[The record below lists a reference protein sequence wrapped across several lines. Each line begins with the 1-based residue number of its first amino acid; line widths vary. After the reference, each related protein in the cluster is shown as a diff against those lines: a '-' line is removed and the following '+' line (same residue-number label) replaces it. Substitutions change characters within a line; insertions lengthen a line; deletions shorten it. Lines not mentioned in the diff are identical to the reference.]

1 MSPMPEKI
9 SYHVNKPITVEQF
22 VQLLSETTLGPRR
35 PLNNHECLSGML
47 EHADILV
54 TAWAGERL
62 IGVARSVTD
71 FHYCCYLSDLAVSES
86 VQKGGVGQAL
96 IQMTCRQLKPDC
108 KVILLAAPLAQ
119 EYYPRIGFD
128 KHPSAWTCTAQ
139 HFC

>member
-35 PLNNHECLSGML
+35 PLNNHECLAGML

-86 VQKGGVGQAL
+86 VQKGELVR
-96 IQMTCRQLKPDC
+96 INKMTCRQLKPDC
-108 KVILLAAPLAQ
+108 KIILLAAPLAQ

-139 HFC
+139 QFC

>member
-1 MSPMPEKI
+1 MSPMSEKI

-35 PLNNHECLSGML
+35 PLNNHECLAGML

-54 TAWAGERL
+54 TAWAGEHL

-86 VQKGGVGQAL
+86 VQKGGVGQEL
-96 IQMTCRQLKPDC
+96 IKMTCRQLKPDC

>member
-1 MSPMPEKI
+1 M
-9 SYHVNKPITVEQF
+9 NKPITVEQF

-35 PLNNHECLSGML
+35 PLNNHECLAGML

-86 VQKGGVGQAL
+86 VQKGGVGQEL
-96 IQMTCRQLKPDC
+96 IK
-108 KVILLAAPLAQ
+108 
-119 EYYPRIGFD
+119 
-128 KHPSAWTCTAQ
+128 
-139 HFC
+139 